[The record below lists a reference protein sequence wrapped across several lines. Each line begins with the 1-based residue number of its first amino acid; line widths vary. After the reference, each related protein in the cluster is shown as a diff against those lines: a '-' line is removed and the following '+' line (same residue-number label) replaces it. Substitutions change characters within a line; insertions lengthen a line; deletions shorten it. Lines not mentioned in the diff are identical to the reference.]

1 MNLGSRVGH
10 FYYEFSTHMEN
21 FHKLLTNSDTKTNS
35 IAEVMTHIDTIKN
48 LFALKCNMVF
58 SVGKS
63 NGISLPERNCYIEV
77 SISPNMER
85 DNLIE
90 MDALYSNL
98 KLLNSAKWG
107 FVKYVKFSTMPIFNM
122 GFGSITVDDFSYF
135 AELNGETDLHPKLNI
150 ILFIQNKHSEVLLP
164 SDTDI
169 VKSAMFTAIGE
180 YDMMNKIGSFS
191 IQELPVKYS
200 KNIRPLSE
208 ITLDLEPI
216 RKITFGESV
225 VKKCLRCGIS
235 EFRVH
240 LLKQPYCSNI
250 CQKFH

>member
-1 MNLGSRVGH
+1 MNLGGRVDH
-10 FYYEFSTHMEN
+10 FYYEFSTHMKN

-35 IAEVMTHIDTIKN
+35 ITDVMIHIDSMKN
-48 LFALKCNMVF
+48 LFSLKCNMVF

-107 FVKYVKFSTMPIFNM
+107 FVKYVKFSTMPIFNI
-122 GFGSITVDDFSYF
+122 GFGSITINDFSYY
-135 AELNGETDLHPKLNI
+135 AELNGETDLYPKLNI
-150 ILFIQNKHSEVLLP
+150 IVFIQKKHVDFLLP
-164 SDTDI
+164 SKSDI

-191 IQELPVKYS
+191 IQELPVNYS

-208 ITLDLEPI
+208 ITFDLEPI
-216 RKITFGESV
+216 RKITFGEAV
-225 VKKCLRCGIS
+225 IKKCLRCGIS

-240 LLKQPYCSNI
+240 LSKQTYCSNL